1 MIRGFAPEQFDDVLS
16 GITYGWLNNNCALAA
31 QVQVGSGRM
40 LLSTYRFDRY
50 GADPYATELLN
61 AFLCYV
67 AGPEMLPLLKLR
79 TGISADSGELVNT
92 SIARFE

>member
-16 GITYGWLNNNCALAA
+16 GIPYGWLNNNCACAA

-40 LLSTYRFDRY
+40 LLNTYRFDRY
-50 GADPYATELLN
+50 GADPYATQLLN
-61 AFLCYV
+61 ALCYV
-67 AGPEMLPLLKLR
+67 AGPETLPLLKLR